1 MTGPGTNRN
10 SRRPPF
16 AGTKFYDF
24 LALMAR
30 FRLIWLVVC
39 IVAVLL
45 LLRQCY
51 LGGRIPL
58 LREPEH
64 FRVDPDPREGF
75 PH

>member
-1 MTGPGTNRN
+1 
-10 SRRPPF
+10 
-16 AGTKFYDF
+16 
-24 LALMAR
+24 MAR
-30 FRLIWLVVC
+30 FWRAWIVVC
-39 IVAVLL
+39 IVMVLL

-64 FRVDPDPREGF
+64 FRVDPDPREEF